1 MYKLIG
7 GGLIMFGLGFVVGM
21 ETEKR
26 VLAPRRLSKE
36 NKVETEKEEVKVTEE
51 NVEKVTEAEV
61 VE

>member
-1 MYKLIG
+1 MYKILG
-7 GGLIMFGLGFVVGM
+7 GGLVLFGLGFICGM

-26 VLAPRRLSKE
+26 ILAPKRLSKK
-36 NKVETEKEEVKVTEE
+36 NIETEKEEVKVTEE